1 MVCIS
6 KNKKTQNGDG
16 IIDIIKS
23 AFVESKF
30 PGEMHMA
37 GTSYTGPGTRLD
49 IRTSGYPDYI
59 PNGDIGQSVS
69 KLDNI
74 SREHDIAYDKIK
86 HDYLEHGDKQTHLK
100 QIHEADDKFINDAKK
115 EGIKGKIASNL
126 IKLKKYGEENNYI
139 DSKRFSGF
147 GMKDPTLRLKLLAKQ
162 QKKHDDKQY
171 GGFLPLVPIGAT
183 ILSALGGKLVGEL
196 YDLVK
201 RKIKGT
207 GYEHKMKHNTLY
219 EKRKFLN
226 HVLNKY

>member
-1 MVCIS
+1 MVCIP

-16 IIDIIKS
+16 MIDIIKS

-30 PGEMHMA
+30 PGEMHMP

-59 PNGDIGQSVS
+59 PNGDVGQSVP

-74 SREHDIAYDKIK
+74 SREHDIAHDKIK

-100 QIHEADDKFINDAKK
+100 QIHEADDKF
-115 EGIKGKIASNL
+115 
-126 IKLKKYGEENNYI
+126 
-139 DSKRFSGF
+139 
-147 GMKDPTLRLKLLAKQ
+147 
-162 QKKHDDKQY
+162 
-171 GGFLPLVPIGAT
+171 T
-183 ILSALGGKLVGEL
+183 ILSALGGKLVGEI

-207 GYEHKMKHNTLY
+207 GYEHKMNHNTLY